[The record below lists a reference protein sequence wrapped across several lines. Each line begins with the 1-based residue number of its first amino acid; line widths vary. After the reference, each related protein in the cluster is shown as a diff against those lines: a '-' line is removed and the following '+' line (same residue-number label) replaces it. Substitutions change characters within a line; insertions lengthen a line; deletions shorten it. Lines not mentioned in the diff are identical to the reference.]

1 MTPESFAKYWLKAQG
16 VEILTP
22 CPKPE
27 TRAVT
32 GKRDAEYVPVTLQY
46 GRE

>member
-1 MTPESFAKYWLKAQG
+1 MSLESFAKSWLKAQG
-16 VEILTP
+16 VEVLGP
-22 CPKPE
+22 CPRE
-27 TRAVT
+27 RTRVV